1 MKTYIP
7 ENIEIFEVSAAEF
20 LNAKP
25 ESWQAEMLAS
35 RMAERSDADPELHPT
50 TREADLIREAN
61 ALAGWYWWTCSPGCL
76 PDSEASGPFET
87 ELEAIEDAGGGE
99 YEDRTVAL
107 AEEIGEDPADI
118 TEESY
123 ECYGLTVL
131 SCGRAEYAVGTD
143 EEADAACREYVESS
157 AWAFNASF
165 VLSECGLPSELE
177 DAVQA
182 FQSKECESA
191 NDAIVALIE
200 KTCGMEAFTE
210 SAISADGRGH
220 LLAAYDG
227 DEMELA
233 GNFYAYRIN

>member
-7 ENIEIFEVSAAEF
+7 ENTEVFQVTADEF
-20 LNAKP
+20 FLRAVP
-25 ESWQAEMLAS
+25 GSWQEALHRAKLAENPE
-35 RMAERSDADPELHPT
+35 AECFETAEK
-50 TREADLIREAN
+50 
-61 ALAGWYWWTCSPGCL
+61 LAGWYWWTCSPGCL
-76 PDSEASGPFET
+76 PDNEASGPFES

-99 YEDRTVAL
+99 YEEYIIAL
-107 AEEIGEDPADI
+107 AAELEENPADI
-118 TEESY
+118 TEESHDY
-123 ECYGLTVL
+123 HGMTVL

-177 DAVQA
+177 DAIQA

-220 LLAAYDG
+220 FLASYDG

-233 GNFYAYRIN
+233 GNLYAYRTH